1 MNNRPTFPPCVWVSL
16 SLFTV
21 NRRVIFHPS
30 KWNQGYVSIETSPGE
45 HLLQGAQRRGPR
57 RDGAPWL
64 THDQVHDDGAALQA
78 GSGWEGQRLF
88 LGGLDGALL

>member
-1 MNNRPTFPPCVWVSL
+1 MNNLLTFPLCVWVSL

-21 NRRVIFHPS
+21 NRGAIFHPS

-57 RDGAPWL
+57 RDGAPCL
-64 THDQVHDDGAALQA
+64 TCDEVHDGETALQPA
-78 GSGWEGQRLF
+78 RKW
-88 LGGLDGALL
+88 LGRAVTLPGA

>member
-1 MNNRPTFPPCVWVSL
+1 MNNLLTFPQCVWVIL

-21 NRRVIFHPS
+21 NRGVIFHPS

-64 THDQVHDDGAALQA
+64 TYDEVPDGEAALQP
-78 GSGWEGQRLF
+78 GSGWEGQ
-88 LGGLDGALL
+88 